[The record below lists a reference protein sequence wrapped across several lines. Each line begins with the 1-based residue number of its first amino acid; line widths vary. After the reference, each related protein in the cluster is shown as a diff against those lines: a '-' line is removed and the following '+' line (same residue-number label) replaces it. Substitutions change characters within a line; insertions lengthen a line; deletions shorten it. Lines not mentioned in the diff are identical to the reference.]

1 MHDTSLHPH
10 DLDVL
15 RALAARW
22 PHRKVARLWPVRR
35 DSLRR
40 LTTDRAGGPLAIRSA
55 DGLRLTITDAGRHL
69 VEALR

>member
-1 MHDTSLHPH
+1 MHDTSLYLD

-22 PHRKVARLWPVRR
+22 PHRQVARLWPVHR
-35 DSLRR
+35 DTLRR
-40 LTTDRAGGPLAIRSA
+40 LTADREGGPLAVRST
-55 DGLRLTITDAGRHL
+55 DGLRLTITDAGRRL

>member
-1 MHDTSLHPH
+1 MRDAHLFVE

-22 PHRKVARLWPVRR
+22 PHRQVAKLWPVHR

-40 LTTDRAGGPLAIRSA
+40 LTADREGGPLAARSD
-55 DGLRLTITDAGRHL
+55 DGLRLTITDAGRRL
-69 VEALR
+69 VEVLA